1 MSNETTETTAA
12 AHAEAC
18 DRLTDAIIAAIGR
31 SLSHTERVT
40 VALPMA
46 TDFGDAHVCVSNVI
60 DGDYDYAT
68 ENDGSEDLW
77 GDHEGETFRL
87 LLTHDA

>member
-1 MSNETTETTAA
+1 
-12 AHAEAC
+12 
-18 DRLTDAIIAAIGR
+18 
-31 SLSHTERVT
+31 
-40 VALPMA
+40 MA

-68 ENDGSEDLW
+68 KNDGSEDLW

-87 LLTHDA
+87 LLAHDA